1 MKVKRFSNLW
11 LMGIILCFAI
21 LVAIYTFKIF
31 FPTIV
36 IEVAQIESI
45 TRIGHYIDTHTWAW
59 YLASGV
65 LGFINSYF
73 YCCAC
78 KGRYYLFLKET
89 IFVAITICLLLLCNW
104 VLPKYYTTINF
115 ISMILLPFVL
125 KCKYRNTVVC
135 FTAINIVQMLT
146 LEIRGLALMIINYN
160 YATLMILMIDYYIFT
175 ILLYL
180 LYNFKIKGDY

>member
-59 YLASGV
+59 YVASG
-65 LGFINSYF
+65 LFGFVNYYF

-78 KGRYYLFLKET
+78 KGKYYLRFNEIIIVL
-89 IFVAITICLLLLCNW
+89 ITICLLFLCNW
-104 VLPKYYTTINF
+104 LLPKYYTTLNF
-115 ISMILLPFVL
+115 ISMIILPYILRGGF
-125 KCKYRNTVVC
+125 KSTVVC

-146 LEIRGLALMIINYN
+146 LEIRGLALMVINYN

-180 LYNFKIKGDY
+180 LYNFKIGDY